1 MGGLSF
7 LSPLYLLGAL
17 AIAVPIILHL
27 FRRRTETVVDFPA
40 VRLLSAS
47 PIEQQRRRRLREL
60 VLLALRV
67 TALLL
72 LAGAFARPYLASTTL
87 AADAAVTV
95 VAVDT
100 SFSLSDTAT
109 FARARELAV
118 AAVREAPATDAVALM
133 AFGDTATTVAT
144 PTTDRGAVIAAIAS
158 LAPGASGTRYGA
170 AVARAAELLGGR
182 QGRLV
187 LVTDLQQA
195 GWEGSPR
202 AGLPDDVEVIVRAV
216 DSPLQNVAITAAERR
231 GTRVDA
237 AIHNFGFEDKTVP
250 ASLAV
255 DGQVVARAIVN
266 APAQSAAHVEFDAD
280 VPATGAATVMVE
292 DPGGFA
298 ADDRRHLVLDP
309 AASAR
314 ITVIV
319 ADPTALRGGLYVER
333 ALEAASGGRAFT
345 ATVVDGRALSGWTAD
360 QLAREHALIVLGTR
374 TLERSGRELVSRYL
388 TQGGSVL
395 LSLGP
400 EVDPGT
406 LTDVMGDA
414 SGISPDPQAFGN
426 AGATLVLGDTRH
438 PIFRLFAEPAAALG
452 DVSFLRYRPVDE
464 SGRSVLA
471 RYSGGAPALLEV
483 PLANGPP
490 AAVHFGSRQSVEP
503 LPAQPGLR
511 AVHDRERALS
521 HRGAEPH
528 AVVGAAGHPAG
539 AGAGARRVQ
548 RGRDGRGRPKS
559 RPERRYQGVES
570 VADLHGRVPRRGAAR
585 RADDHG
591 GSGGGCPQGRGRTTA
606 LAARIARDVRG
617 PGGRRFG
624 PADGRIDRIG

>member
-17 AIAVPIILHL
+17 AVAVPIVLHL

-72 LAGAFARPYLASTTL
+72 LAGAFARPYLASATL
-87 AADAAVTV
+87 AADAPVTV

-100 SFSLSDTAT
+100 SFSLSAPAT

-118 AAVREAPATDAVALM
+118 AAVREAPTNHAVALM
-133 AFGDTATTVAT
+133 TFGDTAVTVAT
-144 PTTDRGAVIAAIAS
+144 PTTDRGAVIAAIAG

-182 QGRLV
+182 VGRV
-187 LVTDLQQA
+187 VVVTDLQQA

-202 AGLPDDVEVIVRAV
+202 AGLPEDVEVVLRAV
-216 DSPLQNVAITAAERR
+216 ESPLQNVAITTAERR
-231 GTRVDA
+231 GTRIDA
-237 AIHNFGFEDKTVP
+237 AIHNFGFETRTVP
-250 ASLAV
+250 AALAV
-255 DGQVVARAIVN
+255 DGQVVARASVT

-280 VPATGAATVMVE
+280 VPATGGATVTVD

-298 ADDRRHLVLDP
+298 ADDSRHLVLDP
-309 AASAR
+309 AASTR
-314 ITVIV
+314 LTVVV
-319 ADPTALRGGLYVER
+319 ADPTGLRGGLYVQR
-333 ALEAASGGRAFT
+333 ALEAAGAGRAFA
-345 ATVVDGRALSGWTAD
+345 ATVVDGRALSGWTAE

-374 TLERSGRELVSRYL
+374 TLERSGRDLVSRYL
-388 TQGGSVL
+388 AQGGSVL

-400 EVDPGT
+400 DVDPGT
-406 LTDVMGDA
+406 LTDVIGDA
-414 SGISPDPQAFGN
+414 SGLSPDPQDFGS

-483 PLANGPP
+483 PRERGRLLLFTSDLDNQWNRFPLSPAFVPFMIESARYLTEGRGETQSWVLPATPPGLGPVP
-490 AAVHFGSRQSVEP
+490 GVFTVADAAGADRRVAVNVDIRESNPSPISTDEFLAAVP
-503 LPAQPGLR
+503 
-511 AVHDRERALS
+511 
-521 HRGAEPH
+521 
-528 AVVGAAGHPAG
+528 
-539 AGAGARRVQ
+539 RV
-548 RGRDGRGRPKS
+548 
-559 RPERRYQGVES
+559 
-570 VADLHGRVPRRGAAR
+570 A
-585 RADDHG
+585 
-591 GSGGGCPQGRGRTTA
+591 RTTA
-606 LAARIARDVRG
+606 ADPLADARQAEDEQRLWQLGLLVMFVALASEG
-617 PGGRRFG
+617 LVGRR
-624 PADGRIDRIG
+624 AN

>member
-40 VRLLSAS
+40 VRLLTAS

-118 AAVREAPATDAVALM
+118 AAVGEAPATHAVALM

-182 QGRLV
+182 QGRVV
-187 LVTDLQQA
+187 LITDLQQA

-216 DSPLQNVAITAAERR
+216 DSPLQNVAITSAERR

-237 AIHNFGFEDKTVP
+237 AIHNFGFEEKTVP

-255 DGQVVARAIVN
+255 DGQVVARATVK

-345 ATVVDGRALSGWTAD
+345 ATVVDGRAMSGWTAD

-464 SGRSVLA
+464 SGKFVLA

-483 PLANGPP
+483 PRERGRLLLFTSDLDNQWNRFPLSP
-490 AAVHFGSRQSVEP
+490 AFVPFMIESARYLTEGRRETQSWV
-503 LPAQPGLR
+503 LPATPPGL
-511 AVHDRERALS
+511 APV
-521 HRGAEPH
+521 P
-528 AVVGAAGHPAG
+528 
-539 AGAGARRVQ
+539 
-548 RGRDGRGRPKS
+548 
-559 RPERRYQGVES
+559 GVFS
-570 VADLHGRVPRRGAAR
+570 VADAGGADRRVAVNVDTRESNPSPISTDEFLAAVPRVARTTTADPVADARKAEDEQRLWQLGLLVMFVALASEGLVGR
-585 RADDHG
+585 RAN
-591 GSGGGCPQGRGRTTA
+591 
-606 LAARIARDVRG
+606 
-617 PGGRRFG
+617 
-624 PADGRIDRIG
+624 